1 MALELRNYLPCDW
14 GVKLAPAGVFLI
26 APSRTAAENFLELE
40 IEALIHSANGIY
52 ATIQIVWPNCKA
64 PLKISPRI
72 MASDSYPPSR
82 RFVENNRDLTNLTR
96 AKTTP
101 IVRSQT
107 DLDWNAIQMGNNP
120 VYISHL
126 HNQHNL
132 FLNNA
137 AVLAQGAKPPAEFL
151 CATAHVLNFEDE
163 LQARC
168 QYLVRDGQLV
178 EYEYKALRWFH
189 DPEANLW
196 IRRRMQFV
204 SNFYRVTYLGQDC
217 WLGEV
222 LSASASN
229 QFMDN

>member
-1 MALELRNYLPCDW
+1 MTTELRNYLPCGW
-14 GVKLAPAGVFLI
+14 GLKLAPAGIFLI
-26 APSRTAAENFLELE
+26 APSKIAAENFLELE
-40 IEALIHSANGIY
+40 IEALVQSANGIY
-52 ATIQIVWPNCKA
+52 TTIQIVWPNCKA

-72 MASDSYPPSR
+72 MASGSYPSSR
-82 RFVENNRDLTNLTR
+82 RLIDGDYDLTNLAQT
-96 AKTTP
+96 KTNS
-101 IVRSQT
+101 IVQSKT
-107 DLDWNAIQMGNNP
+107 DLDWNSIQMGNNP
-120 VYISHL
+120 VYVSHL

-168 QYLVRDGQLV
+168 QHLIRDGQLI
-178 EYEYKALRWFH
+178 EYQYEALRWFH

-204 SNFYRVTYLGQDC
+204 SNFHRITYLGQDC

-222 LSASASN
+222 LTTSPSN